1 MRLVICFRIKII
13 LPLFIAIAISNFL
26 FPQSLII
33 YKSGGLKDTLDVA
46 VTDSILV
53 APFQCGINKFKYA
66 DKLYN
71 TIQIGTQCWFKENLD
86 AGTRINLNRD
96 QINNGIIEKYCYD
109 DDSSNCAKY
118 GGMYQWAEA
127 VKYQNG
133 TTNSISPDPAFTG
146 NIQGICPGGWHI
158 PTLTEFVTLTGA
170 VGSSGNALKQ
180 EDQGTGS
187 GAGTNSSGFS
197 GLLAGSRGP
206 DGACA
211 NIGKYAPFW
220 SSTDSYGIYGN
231 SMNLAYNDNN
241 ILFYQHD
248 KINGFS
254 VRCVKD

>member
-1 MRLVICFRIKII
+1 MKFLIPLII
-13 LPLFIAIAISNFL
+13 VFAFSYSL

-33 YKSGGLKDTLDVA
+33 YKSGGLKDTVDVA

-53 APFQCGINKFKYA
+53 APFQCGVNKLRYA
-66 DKLYN
+66 DKIYN
-71 TIQIGTQCWFKENLD
+71 TIQIGTQCWLKENLD
-86 AGTRINLNRD
+86 IGTRINLNQD
-96 QINNGIIEKYCYD
+96 QTNNSIIEKYCYND
-109 DDSSNCAKY
+109 DPSYCAIY

-133 TTNSISPDPAFTG
+133 TTNSSSPDPVFSG

-158 PTLTEFVTLTGA
+158 PTVTEFGTLIGA

-180 EDQGTGS
+180 EDQGTGI
-187 GAGTNSSGFS
+187 GVGTNTSGFS

-211 NIGKYAPFW
+211 NASKYAPFW
-220 SSTDSYGIYGN
+220 TSTDYYGIYGT
-231 SMNLAYNDNN
+231 SMSLSFNDNS

-248 KINGFS
+248 KINGFG
-254 VRCVKD
+254 VRCIKD

>member
-1 MRLVICFRIKII
+1 MKFLT
-13 LPLFIAIAISNFL
+13 PLFIIFTISYSL

-33 YKSGGLKDTLDVA
+33 YKNGGLKDTVDVA

-53 APFQCGINKFKYA
+53 APFQCGVNKLRYA
-66 DKLYN
+66 DKIYN
-71 TIQIGTQCWFKENLD
+71 TIQIGTQCWLKGNLD
-86 AGTRINLNRD
+86 VGTRIDLIQD
-96 QINNGIIEKYCYD
+96 QSNNGIIEKYCYNN
-109 DDSSNCAKY
+109 DSANCAVY

-133 TTNSISPDPAFTG
+133 TTNSVSPDPAFTG

-158 PTLTEFVTLTGA
+158 PTVAEFGILAET
-170 VGSSGNALKQ
+170 VGNSGNALKQ
-180 EDQGTGS
+180 EEQGDPGPLGT
-187 GAGTNSSGFS
+187 GTNSSGFS
-197 GLLAGSRGP
+197 GLLSGSRGP

-211 NIGKYAPFW
+211 NVGKYAPFW

-231 SMNLAYNDNN
+231 SMNLSYNDNI

-254 VRCVKD
+254 VRCLKD